1 MRQDLQHHLRQVLD
15 QLVRQVLDQLVR
27 QVLQQDLRADLH
39 QLRRMFFAVQPELRL
54 LLTTFRLL
62 LYLNLLKI

>member
-1 MRQDLQHHLRQVLD
+1 MH
-15 QLVRQVLDQLVR
+15 QVLDQLVR
-27 QVLQQDLRADLH
+27 QVLQQDMRPALR

-62 LYLNLLKI
+62 LYFNLLKI

>member
-1 MRQDLQHHLRQVLD
+1 MRQDLQLYLRQVLD

-27 QVLQQDLRADLH
+27 QVLQQDMRPDLR
-39 QLRRMFFAVQPELRL
+39 QLRQKFFAVQPELRL

-62 LYLNLLKI
+62 LYLNFL